1 MRSVCAVINLS
12 SIERMVDGVVRV
24 VGGVIIVVVI
34 VVVVAVV
41 LVVKAVCCCVDWSL
55 ISARE
60 S

>member
-1 MRSVCAVINLS
+1 MWSVCAVIDLS
-12 SIERMVDGVVRV
+12 SIERMVDVVVSV
-24 VGGVIIVVVI
+24 VGGVVVVI

-41 LVVKAVCCCVDWSL
+41 LVVEAVCCCVDCSF

>member
-1 MRSVCAVINLS
+1 MRSVCAVIDLS
-12 SIERMVDGVVRV
+12 SIERMVDVVVSV
-24 VGGVIIVVVI
+24 VGGVVVVI

-41 LVVKAVCCCVDWSL
+41 LVVEAVCCCVDCSF

>member
-1 MRSVCAVINLS
+1 MRSVCAVIDLS
-12 SIERMVDGVVRV
+12 SIERMVDVVVSV
-24 VGGVIIVVVI
+24 VGGVV

-41 LVVKAVCCCVDWSL
+41 LVVEAVCCCVDCSF

>member
-1 MRSVCAVINLS
+1 MRSVCAVIDLS
-12 SIERMVDGVVRV
+12 SIERMVDVVVSV
-24 VGGVIIVVVI
+24 VGGVVV

-41 LVVKAVCCCVDWSL
+41 LVVEAVCCCVDCSF